1 MRLDT
6 SSAVTSYCTHYVTG
20 AFRGTYH
27 LTPTR
32 GRPSLSLHGKQN
44 LWYLQGLKISARI
57 DCPPELCRKSYYWIR
72 SMSKN
77 FDLYS
82 KWSMHKLNW
91 KYVITWNQNKSL
103 VTWKIIRGP
112 ASDFKLWLYNCLQT
126 ISWLK
131 KGSVE
136 VFPLNICTLE
146 LLFASKRYY
155 K

>member
-57 DCPPELCRKSYYWIR
+57 GCPPELCRKSYNWIG

-77 FDLYS
+77 FDLLS
-82 KWSMHKLNW
+82 KHKMKHAQIEL
-91 KYVITWNQNKSL
+91 
-103 VTWKIIRGP
+103 KICYNLKFHLENSKRP
-112 ASDFKLWLYNCLQT
+112 APDFQLWLYNCLQT

-136 VFPLNICTLE
+136 VFPLNICTLK